1 MNIIVCSVVHDGYPS
16 EPKAVIKVWMVC
28 AYGLID
34 LRIKNY
40 LPKQHLASLRHKHVK
55 KKNIL
60 YILICHD
67 FSAKMDKADAFCVF
81 SFVFD

>member
-40 LPKQHLASLRHKHVK
+40 LPKPHLASLRHKHVK
-55 KKNIL
+55 KM
-60 YILICHD
+60 YFAHFD
-67 FSAKMDKADAFCVF
+67 MSRVF
-81 SFVFD
+81 SKDG